1 MGKYTVRVVVV
12 KFFFFLWE
20 KTTPK
25 GNTGSFF
32 GQNISFFQK
41 QVAKFQNFTLF
52 CWERLSPQVFILAT
66 LFNGP
71 VQNHRQLNANLLG
84 ETLYCCYTTKLGK
97 QSTGVVCIF
106 PPVLMTHVNLVG
118 YLSILALCR
127 MTVSLP
133 HLIAL

>member
-1 MGKYTVRVVVV
+1 MGKYNVRVVVV
-12 KFFFFLWE
+12 KFFFCGKKNAKRQHWFIFWAKYLLFSKTSRKISPFFLGE
-20 KTTPK
+20 
-25 GNTGSFF
+25 
-32 GQNISFFQK
+32 I
-41 QVAKFQNFTLF
+41 VA
-52 CWERLSPQVFILAT
+52 QVFILAT

-71 VQNHRQLNANLLG
+71 VQNHRQLYANLFG
-84 ETLYCCYTTKLGK
+84 ETLHCCYTTKLGK